1 MVASDFSL
9 FSFFF
14 SSLQGYFSPI
24 IILLFIIIIDY
35 YKRFLIS
42 TKEFFYARLINIY
55 NNYINHYKDNS
66 PPIPFLFLVRSVPF
80 LYWLKVCLFL
90 YLLEINASPLASLL
104 TFPTFHSKLFHFGK
118 VNVFLIFLFF
128 LYNTIIIYII
138 CLIILN

>member
-1 MVASDFSL
+1 MPPKNTVTIYIYIYYKVKFGGIRFSL

-14 SSLQGYFSPI
+14 SFFARLIFSYNYI
-24 IILLFIIIIDY
+24 IIYYNKDY

-55 NNYINHYKDNS
+55 NNYINHCKDNS
-66 PPIPFLFLVRSVPF
+66 SPIPFLFLVRGM
-80 LYWLKVCLFL
+80 LFL

-128 LYNTIIIYII
+128 FTIQ
-138 CLIILN
+138 